1 MADFKDV
8 IMRLQEN
15 KNDNR
20 EVIETQTKELVT
32 TVESTTKSQNRSFGQ
47 SLALQFK
54 KNNDSLATIK
64 ETFTNNFS
72 EMISSAEDQA
82 NAAADRQQGIA
93 DEAERQSLLDT
104 KKGGGDDG
112 SKEADGVGKETK
124 KGLAGILGKLGMGAG
139 AAMLGGGALLAGAGI
154 LAGGAGFLL
163 KELNDL
169 DGKAVRANVKEL
181 MGISD
186 DMGGKVEFFLEG
198 GSFMLA
204 MTGLGL
210 GLAAFSIGAGVA
222 TAVK

>member
-20 EVIETQTKELVT
+20 EVIETQTKELVN

-93 DEAERQSLLDT
+93 DEAERQALLDT

-124 KGLAGILGKLGMGAG
+124 K
-139 AAMLGGGALLAGAGI
+139 
-154 LAGGAGFLL
+154 
-163 KELNDL
+163 D
-169 DGKAVRANVKEL
+169 
-181 MGISD
+181 
-186 DMGGKVEFFLEG
+186 
-198 GSFMLA
+198 
-204 MTGLGL
+204 
-210 GLAAFSIGAGVA
+210 
-222 TAVK
+222 